1 MAQWKLISGY
11 IYVVLFE
18 VFGFVYA
25 VGMTFVVVF
34 QSNLFGLS
42 DSAIG
47 FVDKMFTFLFL
58 AQVVIGF
65 CIHND
70 YPDLKF
76 RITLDREEDG
86 QNVPVKTKH
95 FNFVFFSC

>member
-18 VFGFVYA
+18 VFGLLYA
-25 VGMTFVVVF
+25 LGMTSVVLF
-34 QSNLFGLS
+34 QYSLLG
-42 DSAIG
+42 SARG

-65 CIHND
+65 CAHND

-76 RITLDREEDG
+76 VITLDREEDG

-95 FNFVFFSC
+95 QG

>member
-18 VFGFVYA
+18 VFGLLYA
-25 VGMTFVVVF
+25 LSMTSVVLF
-34 QSNLFGLS
+34 QYSLLG
-42 DSAIG
+42 SAGG
-47 FVDKMFTFLFL
+47 FVDKMFTFLAL

-65 CIHND
+65 FVHND

-76 RITLDREEDG
+76 TITLDSEEDG
-86 QNVPVKTKH
+86 QNVTVNTKD
-95 FNFVFFSC
+95 FNIVFFVSL